1 MTGTA
6 TALGNTAPDD
16 FPIKKP
22 WNFRGISQWFGH
34 VWTRPGAEQGWIWDL
49 GSMGSEVAKK
59 AVLCTSSG
67 VVVEDFGII
76 GIEFL
81 NPKYFGPMDLWNYSN
96 PFPLN
101 TPHKHP

>member
-1 MTGTA
+1 
-6 TALGNTAPDD
+6 
-16 FPIKKP
+16 
-22 WNFRGISQWFGH
+22 
-34 VWTRPGAEQGWIWDL
+34 
-49 GSMGSEVAKK
+49 MGSEVAKK
-59 AVLCTSSG
+59 ALLCTSSG